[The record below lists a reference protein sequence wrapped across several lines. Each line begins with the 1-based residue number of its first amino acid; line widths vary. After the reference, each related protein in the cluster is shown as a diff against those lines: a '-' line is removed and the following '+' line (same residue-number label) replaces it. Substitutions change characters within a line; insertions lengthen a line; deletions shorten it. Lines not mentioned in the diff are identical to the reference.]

1 MAAATA
7 IIGTTLA
14 VAGAAKSFSDA
25 SKQEK
30 AGKEASAAADIAM
43 NDARKKLDEN
53 FYEGLDI
60 NLKSFEQERNA
71 LAGVGQQ
78 LVQAGQEGER
88 GAGAMAGRVML
99 GVQKAEQEI
108 TNRQIGSIENLERLV
123 AGEES
128 RLQRQR
134 VNLDL
139 GEAEGAQLAAR
150 DAAAAKNAAIT
161 QGVTQ
166 LGQAGMGL
174 YKSSELYGKGK
185 NDPITGNPNS
195 FGEYKKVGGQMS
207 RSDFRNI
214 LGGGTKAGDLLSSI
228 GGGTEKL
235 FKGIF
240 GGN

>member
-14 VAGAAKSFSDA
+14 VAGAVKSFSDA

-30 AGKEASAAADIAM
+30 ARKEASAAADIAM

-108 TNRQIGSIENLERLV
+108 TNRQIGSMENLEKLV

-128 RLQRQR
+128 RLRDAK
-134 VNLDL
+134 VSLDL

-166 LGQAGMGL
+166 LGQAGMTL
-174 YKSSELYGKGK
+174 YENSEL
-185 NDPITGNPNS
+185 
-195 FGEYKKVGGQMS
+195 
-207 RSDFRNI
+207 
-214 LGGGTKAGDLLSSI
+214 
-228 GGGTEKL
+228 
-235 FKGIF
+235 
-240 GGN
+240 

>member
-30 AGKEASAAADIAM
+30 ARKEASAAADIAM

-88 GAGAMAGRVML
+88 GAGAMACL
-99 GVQKAEQEI
+99 LY
-108 TNRQIGSIENLERLV
+108 TS
-123 AGEES
+123 
-128 RLQRQR
+128 
-134 VNLDL
+134 
-139 GEAEGAQLAAR
+139 
-150 DAAAAKNAAIT
+150 DAAD
-161 QGVTQ
+161 
-166 LGQAGMGL
+166 
-174 YKSSELYGKGK
+174 E
-185 NDPITGNPNS
+185 
-195 FGEYKKVGGQMS
+195 
-207 RSDFRNI
+207 
-214 LGGGTKAGDLLSSI
+214 
-228 GGGTEKL
+228 
-235 FKGIF
+235 
-240 GGN
+240 

>member
-14 VAGAAKSFSDA
+14 VAGATKSFLDA
-25 SKQEK
+25 SKQET
-30 AGKEASAAADIAM
+30 ARKEANAAADIAM

-108 TNRQIGSIENLERLV
+108 TNRQIGSMENLEKLV

-128 RLQRQR
+128 RLQGQR
-134 VNLDL
+134 VALDL

-150 DAAAAKNAAIT
+150 DAEAAKNAAIT

-174 YKSSELYGKGK
+174 YESSELYGQKKQPNTTVLTNTGVNIR
-185 NDPITGNPNS
+185 NDTLNNLSEEALFNQIKPANQI
-195 FGEYKKVGGQMS
+195 FGTNDISAFSGGQT
-207 RSDFRNI
+207 RV
-214 LGGGTKAGDLLSSI
+214 A
-228 GGGTEKL
+228 
-235 FKGIF
+235 
-240 GGN
+240 

>member
-1 MAAATA
+1 MAAITA

-14 VAGAAKSFSDA
+14 VAGATKSFLDA

-30 AGKEASAAADIAM
+30 ARKEANAAADVAM
-43 NDARKKLDEN
+43 NNARKKLDEN

-108 TNRQIGSIENLERLV
+108 TNRQIGSMENLEKLV

-128 RLQRQR
+128 RLQGQR
-134 VNLDL
+134 VALDL

-174 YKSSELYGKGK
+174 YQSSELYGQKKQPNTTVLTNTGVNIR
-185 NDPITGNPNS
+185 NDTLNNLSEEALFNQIKPANQI
-195 FGEYKKVGGQMS
+195 FGTNDISAFSGGQT
-207 RSDFRNI
+207 RV
-214 LGGGTKAGDLLSSI
+214 A
-228 GGGTEKL
+228 
-235 FKGIF
+235 
-240 GGN
+240 

>member
-30 AGKEASAAADIAM
+30 ARKEASAAADIAM

-174 YKSSELYGKGK
+174 YKSSELYRQK
-185 NDPITGNPNS
+185 NPRTTALTNTGVNI
-195 FGEYKKVGGQMS
+195 
-207 RSDFRNI
+207 RNKT
-214 LGGGTKAGDLLSSI
+214 LNNLSEEAI
-228 GGGTEKL
+228 FNQIKPAID
-235 FKGIF
+235 IF
-240 GGN
+240 GTNDISAFGGRETRVA

>member
-1 MAAATA
+1 MAAVTA
-7 IIGTTLA
+7 IVSTALA
-14 VAGAAKSFSDA
+14 VGGATKSFSDA
-25 SKQEK
+25 SKQET
-30 AGKEASAAADIAM
+30 ARKEANAAADIAM

-108 TNRQIGSIENLERLV
+108 TNRQIGSMENLEKLV

-128 RLQRQR
+128 RLRDAK
-134 VNLDL
+134 VSLDL

-150 DAAAAKNAAIT
+150 DAAKNRAAANQSAIQGLGAAGVGLMESQKNLA
-161 QGVTQ
+161 
-166 LGQAGMGL
+166 
-174 YKSSELYGKGK
+174 
-185 NDPITGNPNS
+185 DPKL
-195 FGEYKKVGGQMS
+195 FGETEFGNVMKKMVY
-207 RSDFRNI
+207 
-214 LGGGTKAGDLLSSI
+214 L
-228 GGGTEKL
+228 
-235 FKGIF
+235 
-240 GGN
+240 